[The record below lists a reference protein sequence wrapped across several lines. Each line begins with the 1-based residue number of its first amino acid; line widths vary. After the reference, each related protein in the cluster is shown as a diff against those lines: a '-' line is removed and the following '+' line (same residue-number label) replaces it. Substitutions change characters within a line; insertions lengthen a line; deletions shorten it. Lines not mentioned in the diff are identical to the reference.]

1 MVVLSAPK
9 NPLSKI
15 RSSSFRRKFGLK
27 SSGKKIRMTKD
38 KPTLDGDITHRV
50 VLIFMHPKSKKD
62 EPILCGLMIEDLIEY
77 GPPTTK
83 KGKPWI
89 FVSTQIIH

>member
-1 MVVLSAPK
+1 MA
-9 NPLSKI
+9 
-15 RSSSFRRKFGLK
+15 
-27 SSGKKIRMTKD
+27 KD

-50 VLIFMHPKSKKD
+50 VLIFMHPKSKKE
-62 EPILCGLMIEDLIEY
+62 EPILAGVMIEDLLEY